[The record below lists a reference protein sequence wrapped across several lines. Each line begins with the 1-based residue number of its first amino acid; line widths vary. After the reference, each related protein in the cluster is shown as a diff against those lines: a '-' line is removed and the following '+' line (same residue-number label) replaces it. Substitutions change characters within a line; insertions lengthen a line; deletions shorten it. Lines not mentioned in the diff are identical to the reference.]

1 MDLIQSLFSTVGAW
15 FGFVGSCVAGPNAVC
30 RPFIGFV
37 MLTAMAAVA
46 LYLVLK
52 AYWAA
57 RSRARVPTDPRSRT
71 EQPQLQERVRL
82 AVAEKVGPCSASH
95 GGWRLPA

>member
-1 MDLIQSLFSTVGAW
+1 MDLIQTFFSTLGTW
-15 FGFVGSCVAGPNAVC
+15 FGFVGSCVAGPDVVC

-37 MLTAMAAVA
+37 MLTTMAAVA

-52 AYWAA
+52 AYQAAQSAA
-57 RSRARVPTDPRSRT
+57 RRSDALRRTKQRQLQVWIRSNLNTEADSRAVS
-71 EQPQLQERVRL
+71 
-82 AVAEKVGPCSASH
+82 S

>member
-1 MDLIQSLFSTVGAW
+1 MDLIQSLFSTLGAW

-52 AYWAA
+52 TYWAA
-57 RSRARVPTDPRSRT
+57 RSGARIPAEPRTRP
-71 EQPQLQERVRL
+71 EQLQLQKRVQL
-82 AVAEKVGPCSASH
+82 AVAEKVGPGSASH